1 MLAMRYSTAALP
13 ATLCLAIFS
22 QCCSIQAVAQ
32 SIPEED
38 RLQQA
43 VTWMNTVVVTEPVSD
58 LRAYTPDQKAALIA
72 DLQKWMKSGSAIGS
86 AELPATSTPAEKPK
100 REINE
105 TMVFPEKGSL
115 WLLVPQIKTD
125 VSEASKWVYGVPYG
139 SPKGSANAFYPNPDS
154 YLFTGTAT
162 FNFAQAFLSISD
174 RQKLCDAV
182 TESDRSEGT
191 CKNIG
196 FLMGSRDRDSWERLL
211 SAVTLISTTS
221 QNPRFSQG
229 LVPEAGTVSYE
240 KTFSETVT
248 GSFDATKLFRTATD
262 YKNGL
267 DIQAGASKT
276 LGYHEVDL
284 PTPCKTSSVT
294 LTPKIKK
301 AANKAG
307 EQPDEMAKDIATQ
320 ACIDAIAYGS
330 GHWQKMGKMLIPTIE
345 VKAVTASDLAKSGAN
360 TYIQPPSQIPALYS
374 FSATWDLRKYIPSAT
389 TLSDAAA
396 VMQAAAPASPSSA
409 GGGASAAP
417 VSAAKPDPDVKW
429 KGQVAWFCIQ
439 LISHPEVVSNDGWW
453 TRFQDA
459 ILGGGVGT
467 ANSSVAQVKLDTTS
481 P

>member
-1 MLAMRYSTAALP
+1 MQVRKCSTATLSVTFGLAVLGISIHAAGQTLP
-13 ATLCLAIFS
+13 S
-22 QCCSIQAVAQ
+22 D
-32 SIPEED
+32 E

-43 VTWMNTVVVTEPVSD
+43 VTWMNTVVLTEPVGD
-58 LRAYTPDQKAALIA
+58 LGAYTPDQKAALIA
-72 DLQKWMKSGSAIGS
+72 DLQKWMRSGATVSSVAVPVTGD
-86 AELPATSTPAEKPK
+86 PAAKPK
-100 REINE
+100 REVKE
-105 TMVFPEKGSL
+105 AMVFPANGSL
-115 WLLVPQIKTD
+115 WLLVPQIKAD

-191 CKNIG
+191 CKNIA
-196 FLMGSRDRDSWERLL
+196 FLMGTRHRDSWQRLL
-211 SAVTLISTTS
+211 SAVTLVSTTS

-229 LVPEAGTVSYE
+229 LVPEEGTVSYE

-267 DIQAGASKT
+267 DIQAGSSKT
-276 LGYHEVDL
+276 LQYGEVPL
-284 PTPCKTSSVT
+284 PGCALKFDP
-294 LTPKIKK
+294 LDPKVVKAAKK
-301 AANKAG
+301 AA
-307 EQPDEMAKDIATQ
+307 ESQDEVVTQ
-320 ACIDAIAYGS
+320 ECIDAIAYGS

-396 VMQAAAPASPSSA
+396 VMQEV
-409 GGGASAAP
+409 ASAAQPSTGRGVSGAP
-417 VSAAKPDPDVKW
+417 VSAAKSNPDMRW
-429 KGQVAWFCIQ
+429 KGEVAWFCIQ
-439 LISHPEVVSNDGWW
+439 LISHPDVVSNDAWW

-459 ILGGGVGT
+459 ILGGGMGT
-467 ANSSVAQVKLDTTS
+467 GNSSVAQVKLDTTS